1 MSKHMDVEELVS
13 RIGGLPMMPGVA
25 QRAFSL
31 ILDPESSMKSLAEVV
46 SLDPSLAGLV
56 LRWAN
61 SAYYGLT
68 YPAST
73 VQQAVTRLGQDTV
86 YRLVLTAS
94 MSTVLERPAPG
105 YALEKGDLWRHSV
118 GVAAGARIIAAKFG
132 KEVSDNAYTT
142 GLLCD
147 IGKLGFEILLRK
159 VNTDE
164 PSWQGVSFDSLEEE
178 HFGVDHAALGAVIVK
193 RWNLPYP
200 LIDAIAN
207 HHQPSKATGGADLAA
222 AVHIADAAMMM
233 FGIGIGRDGLQ
244 YTLDPWALER
254 VGWNEREMEKLYNQV
269 KPFIDQAE
277 EYLHPKPKPPAAP

>member
-1 MSKHMDVEELVS
+1 MGKQMDVEELVN

-68 YPAST
+68 YPATT

-118 GVAAGARIIAAKFG
+118 GVAAGARLIAEKFG
-132 KEVSDNAYTT
+132 KEISENAYTA

-164 PSWQGVSFDSLEEE
+164 PGWQGTSFNNLEEE

-200 LIDAIAN
+200 LVDAIAH
-207 HHQPSKATGGADLAA
+207 HHQPSQATGGADLAA

-244 YTLDPWALER
+244 YSLDPWALEKT
-254 VGWNEREMEKLYNQV
+254 GWNERDMEHLYTRV

-277 EYLHPKPKPPAAP
+277 EYLHPKPKPSTG

>member
-1 MSKHMDVEELVS
+1 MKPNVEELVS
-13 RIGGLPMMPGVA
+13 RISGLPMMPGIA

-31 ILDPESSMKSLAEVV
+31 ILDPESSMKSLADVV

-94 MSTVLERPAPG
+94 LSTVLERPAPG
-105 YALEKGDLWRHSV
+105 YALGKGDLWRHSI
-118 GVAAGARIIAAKFG
+118 GVASGARLIAEKFG
-132 KEVSDNAYTT
+132 KETAENAYTA

-159 VNTDE
+159 VNTEE
-164 PSWQGVSFDSLEEE
+164 PEWQGASFDQLEEE
-178 HFGVDHAALGAVIVK
+178 HFGVDHATLGAEIVK
-193 RWNLPYP
+193 QWNLPYP
-200 LIDAIAN
+200 LVDAIAN

-222 AVHIADAAMMM
+222 AVHLADAAIMM

-244 YTLDPWALER
+244 YTLDAWACER
-254 VGWNEREMEKLYNQV
+254 TGWTEAKMENLYNQV

-277 EYLHPKPKPPAAP
+277 EYLSPNPRK